1 MKRIERRL
9 REREGLCNGFEWL
22 LGGATKMVC
31 TEGWDCDL
39 GSGGLEIFF
48 ANNGLGGFLGPN
60 WKVFHH
66 GTLCEHFQGVVIAF
80 RSWPGGENGAKI
92 D

>member
-1 MKRIERRL
+1 MVSTDLVKITSQRT
-9 REREGLCNGFEWL
+9 RETSRKISVNPQ
-22 LGGATKMVC
+22 C

-39 GSGGLEIFF
+39 GSEGLEIFF
-48 ANNGLGGFLGPN
+48 ANKGLGGFLGPN

-80 RSWPGGENGAKI
+80 RSQPGGENRGEI
-92 D
+92 R

>member
-1 MKRIERRL
+1 MQKRPYIFHGSLACLFTSTQPYRRQHIL
-9 REREGLCNGFEWL
+9 Q
-22 LGGATKMVC
+22 C

-39 GSGGLEIFF
+39 GSEGLEIFF

-92 D
+92 G